1 MIDSFSTSSHESS
14 RNKQR
19 RDSFTLNLRQL
30 HLILDFSFRYSEI
43 GERLL
48 SLAKSNVQ
56 RATCPI
62 ITVRKGKMASFRRCI
77 VLGSPAA
84 IILCLWNIISATTQW
99 IIPKN
104 NDIDIPQHAS
114 FWYASSAPPIVAD
127 SVARRVDS
135 EQQQQQQ
142 QQLVISSA
150 RRNKTLVVL
159 LGNLRGGEK
168 AWNSL
173 YQHVLDVNQADLAL
187 LTQGPTP
194 AIYHNASL
202 FQRSKYIWNVPH
214 YADWADA
221 FDLINGTAWRD
232 ELLPIYDTAPTN
244 MLLGPVSGHPGSGAI
259 IFMLRWFLSQRIQ
272 ELNLHKKYDRF
283 IVTRNDHYYVCRH
296 DVAVLDKRF
305 VWIPRG
311 QNWGGIMDRHLVCS
325 NKHVLAALDIL
336 PPLLQHP
343 ERYRNILSKADYNTE
358 RFVLK
363 RWKEQVPHLKDAV
376 RRFNGVM
383 FTCNT
388 QDDATSWKKSSPQV
402 IPEGVF
408 MKYKMEYTESHQTC
422 LNKIVRPVTS

>member
-1 MIDSFSTSSHESS
+1 MLLMLLLPLLPIRLHSVT
-14 RNKQR
+14 R
-19 RDSFTLNLRQL
+19 RL
-30 HLILDFSFRYSEI
+30 
-43 GERLL
+43 
-48 SLAKSNVQ
+48 
-56 RATCPI
+56 
-62 ITVRKGKMASFRRCI
+62 
-77 VLGSPAA
+77 
-84 IILCLWNIISATTQW
+84 
-99 IIPKN
+99 
-104 NDIDIPQHAS
+104 
-114 FWYASSAPPIVAD
+114 
-127 SVARRVDS
+127 DS

-142 QQLVISSA
+142 QQQQLVSSSA

-159 LGNLRGGEK
+159 LGNLRGSEK

-194 AIYHNASL
+194 AIYQNASL
-202 FQRSKYIWNVPH
+202 FQRSKYIWNVRH

-221 FDLINGTAWRD
+221 FDLIIGTAWRD
-232 ELLPIYDTAPTN
+232 ELLPIYDKAPTN

-272 ELNLHKKYDRF
+272 ELNLHTNYDRF
-283 IVTRNDHYYVCRH
+283 IVTRNDHYYICRH
-296 DVAVLDKRF
+296 DAAVLDKRF

-311 QNWGGIMDRHLVCS
+311 QSWGGIMDRHGGF
-325 NKHVLAALDIL
+325 
-336 PPLLQHP
+336 
-343 ERYRNILSKADYNTE
+343 YRNILSKADYNTE

-383 FTCNT
+383 FTCDT
-388 QDDATSWKKSSPQV
+388 QDDATSWKQSSPQV
-402 IPEGVF
+402 IPEGVL